1 MTDSMATARVGFIP
15 GAVAVA
21 FVPGIVARRVPGW
34 RSTQFDP
41 EWVFLLPKI
50 ALFGPRPHKVGKL
63 RYLLSIPRRFVA
75 RISAFPMEYEGMP
88 KKAQNKKTSSL
99 DHGAQLPVGPKI
111 TVAEA
116 QDAIAANLPALETL
130 AWSFYR
136 IRRELGAAEQG
147 EDFPFEKPGPDH
159 MAWHT
164 SGSLAVIYGE
174 LIEVLGKARAA
185 AELTFDDLVEDWEM
199 QQKRAAESGRRS
211 A

>member
-1 MTDSMATARVGFIP
+1 
-15 GAVAVA
+15 
-21 FVPGIVARRVPGW
+21 
-34 RSTQFDP
+34 
-41 EWVFLLPKI
+41 
-50 ALFGPRPHKVGKL
+50 
-63 RYLLSIPRRFVA
+63 
-75 RISAFPMEYEGMP
+75 MP
-88 KKAQNKKTSSL
+88 KKAQNKTTRKRAPEPPPSPS
-99 DHGAQLPVGPKI
+99 PKI

-136 IRRELGAAEQG
+136 IRRELAAAEQG
-147 EDFPFEKPGPDH
+147 EDFPFEKPGPEH
-159 MAWHT
+159 LEWHT

-185 AELTFDDLVEDWEM
+185 AELAFDDLVEEWEM